1 MGGINVG
8 RWILGGLLA
17 GVIINVFE
25 FAGHMMF
32 LEQWEAAA
40 RAHNLPTEGG
50 TVVYVLMGF
59 LAGLAAVWFY
69 AAARTRFGPG
79 PGTAVKVAV
88 VFWIGGYFMAIL
100 AYCTMELFPT
110 SLLVSWGVISL
121 IEMIVAT
128 VAGAWIYREGTATV
142 A

>member
-25 FAGHMMF
+25 FAGHMIF
-32 LEQWEAAA
+32 FEQWEAAA

-50 TVVYVLMGF
+50 TAVYVLMGF
-59 LAGLAAVWFY
+59 IAGLAAVWFY

-88 VFWIGGYFMAIL
+88 VLWIGSYFIAIL
-100 AYCTMELFPT
+100 AYCAMELFPT
-110 SLLVSWGVISL
+110 SLLVPWGVISL

-128 VAGAWIYREGTATV
+128 IAGAWLYREETATV

>member
-25 FAGHMMF
+25 AVGHGA
-32 LEQWEAAA
+32 LREQWEAAA
-40 RAHNLPTEGG
+40 TAHNLPTEGG
-50 TVVYVLMGF
+50 VALFVLMGF
-59 LAGLAAVWFY
+59 IAGLVAVWFY
-69 AAARTRFGPG
+69 AAARPRFGAG
-79 PGTAVKVAV
+79 PMTAVKVAV
-88 VFWIGGYFMAIL
+88 ALWIGSYLLAIL
-100 AYCTMELFPT
+100 AYCAMGLFPT
-110 SLLVSWGVISL
+110 GLLVPWGVISL

-128 VAGAWIYREGTATV
+128 VAGAWVYKEGAATA